1 MKHFIFSVL
10 VLSSLFFSSCS
21 STNTSSNQEN
31 ERLDKLK
38 ISTTND
44 KVAYSIGYTSA
55 GELVEFVNSPQYG
68 KYFSAVS
75 INDGFFQGL
84 SGMDTV
90 QADACDAT
98 LAEYFKTKGSFDT
111 TKIRPKE
118 ASHCLGFF
126 ARH

>member
-1 MKHFIFSVL
+1 MGSPFFVSLSIVSLKSITFAANSIFIMKHFIFSVL

-75 INDGFFQGL
+75 INDGFFQANG
-84 SGMDTV
+84 
-90 QADACDAT
+90 
-98 LAEYFKTKGSFDT
+98 
-111 TKIRPKE
+111 PK
-118 ASHCLGFF
+118 
-126 ARH
+126 